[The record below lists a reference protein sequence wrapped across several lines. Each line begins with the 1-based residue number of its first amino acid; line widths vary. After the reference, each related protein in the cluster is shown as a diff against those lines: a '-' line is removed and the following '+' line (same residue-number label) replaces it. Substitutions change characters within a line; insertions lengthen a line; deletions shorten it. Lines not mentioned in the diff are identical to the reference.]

1 MAKDH
6 METYVALFRGI
17 NVGGNNILPM
27 KELKVILE
35 EHSCHNPKTYIQ
47 SGNVVFDSEKP
58 PENINLLIEEN
69 FGFKPEILI
78 LSKKEFLELVSGNPF
93 SSTIG
98 KQIHF
103 YFCKDS
109 PKANAGRLDEL
120 KSETECWSI
129 NGKVLY
135 LYAPDGIGRSK
146 LAANIEK
153 CLGVVGTGR
162 NLNTVNKLI
171 EMLESA

>member
-1 MAKDH
+1 
-6 METYVALFRGI
+6 METFVALLRGI

-27 KELKVILE
+27 KELKCILE
-35 EHSCHNPKTYIQ
+35 ENSYHNPKTYIQ

-58 PENINLLIEEN
+58 PQSIDLLIEEKY
-69 FGFKPEILI
+69 GFKPEILI
-78 LSKKEFLELVSGNPF
+78 IKEKEFLELVSGNPY

-103 YFCKDS
+103 WFCKNT
-109 PKANAGRLDEL
+109 PKANVEKLDEL
-120 KSETECWSI
+120 KSETEQYLI

-153 CLGVVGTGR
+153 CLGVPVTGR

-171 EMLESA
+171 GMLESA

>member
-1 MAKDH
+1 

-27 KELKVILE
+27 KELKWLLE
-35 EHSCHNPKTYIQ
+35 ENSCHNTKTYIQ
-47 SGNVVFDSEKP
+47 SGNVVFDSEEP
-58 PENINLLIEEN
+58 PENINLLIEEKY
-69 FGFKPEILI
+69 GFKPEILI
-78 LSKKEFLELVSGNPF
+78 INKKEFLELVSGNPY

-103 YFCKDS
+103 YFCKDA
-109 PKANAGRLDEL
+109 PKANVVRLDEL
-120 KSETECWSI
+120 KSETERWSI

-153 CLGVVGTGR
+153 CLGVAGTGR

>member
-1 MAKDH
+1 MNH
-6 METYVALFRGI
+6 MDRFVALFRGV

-27 KELKVILE
+27 NELKCILE
-35 EHSCHNPKTYIQ
+35 DNLYHNPKTYIQ

-58 PENINLLIEEN
+58 PENIALLIEEKY
-69 FGFKPEILI
+69 GFKPEILI
-78 LSKKEFLELVSGNPF
+78 INKEEFLELVNGNPY
-93 SSTIG
+93 SSPIG

-103 YFCKDS
+103 WFFKGN
-109 PKANAGRLDEL
+109 PKANIEKLDGL
-120 KSETECWSI
+120 KSGTEQYFI

-153 CLGVVGTGR
+153 CMGVPATGR

-171 EMLESA
+171 EMLERA

>member
-1 MAKDH
+1 MDKF
-6 METYVALFRGI
+6 VALFRGI

-27 KELKVILE
+27 KELKRVLE
-35 EHSCHNPKTYIQ
+35 ENSYLNPKTYIQ
-47 SGNVVFDSEKP
+47 SGNVVFESEKP
-58 PENINLLIEEN
+58 PVNISLLIEKE

-78 LSKKEFLELVSGNPF
+78 IKKKNFLEAVSGNPY
-93 SSTIG
+93 SSTVG

-103 YFCKDS
+103 LFCKNT
-109 PKANAGRLDEL
+109 PKANVEKLDEL
-120 KSETECWSI
+120 KSETEQYFI
-129 NGKVLY
+129 KGKVLY

-146 LAANIEK
+146 LAASMEK
-153 CLGVVGTGR
+153 CLGVPATGR

>member
-1 MAKDH
+1 
-6 METYVALFRGI
+6 METFVALFRGI

-27 KELKVILE
+27 KELKCILE
-35 EHSCHNPKTYIQ
+35 ENSCHNPKTYIQ

-58 PENINLLIEEN
+58 PENINLLIEEKY
-69 FGFKPEILI
+69 GFKPEVLI
-78 LSKKEFLELVSGNPF
+78 IKEKEFLELVSGNPY

-103 YFCKDS
+103 YFCKDT
-109 PKANAGRLDEL
+109 PNANVERLDEL
-120 KSETECWSI
+120 KSETESWSI

-135 LYAPDGIGRSK
+135 LCAPDGIGRSK

-153 CLGVVGTGR
+153 CLGVAGTGR

-171 EMLESA
+171 EMLEST

>member
-1 MAKDH
+1 
-6 METYVALFRGI
+6 METFIALFRGI

-27 KELKVILE
+27 KELKAILE
-35 EHSCHNPKTYIQ
+35 ENSCHNPKTYIQ
-47 SGNVVFDSEKP
+47 SGNVVFNSEKP
-58 PENINLLIEEN
+58 PGNIGLLIEEKY
-69 FGFKPEILI
+69 GFKPETLI
-78 LSKKEFLELVSGNPF
+78 INKKEFLELVSGNPY

-103 YFCKDS
+103 YFCKDT
-109 PKANAGRLDEL
+109 PKANVGRLDEL
-120 KSETECWSI
+120 KSETEHWSI

-146 LAANIEK
+146 LVANIEK
-153 CLGVVGTGR
+153 CLGVAGTGR

>member
-1 MAKDH
+1 
-6 METYVALFRGI
+6 METFVALFRGI

-27 KELKVILE
+27 KELKFLLE
-35 EHSCHNPKTYIQ
+35 DNSFHNPKTYIQ

-58 PENINLLIEEN
+58 PGNINLLIEEKY
-69 FGFKPEILI
+69 GFKPEVLI
-78 LSKKEFLELVSGNPF
+78 IEKKEFLELVSGNPY

-103 YFCKDS
+103 YFCKDT
-109 PKANAGRLDEL
+109 PKANVERLDGL
-120 KSETECWSI
+120 KSETEDYAI
-129 NGKVLY
+129 RGKVLY

-146 LAANIEK
+146 LAANTEK
-153 CLGVVGTGR
+153 CLGVAATGR

>member
-1 MAKDH
+1 MNH
-6 METYVALFRGI
+6 METFVALFRGI

-27 KELKVILE
+27 KELKCLLE
-35 EHSCHNPKTYIQ
+35 ENAYHNPKTYIQ
-47 SGNVVFDSEKP
+47 SGNVVFDSEKLP
-58 PENINLLIEEN
+58 KNINLLIEEKY
-69 FGFKPEILI
+69 GFKPEILI
-78 LSKKEFLELVSGNPF
+78 IKEEEFLELVSGNPY
-93 SSTIG
+93 SSTLG

-103 YFCKDS
+103 WFCKDT
-109 PKANAGRLDEL
+109 PKANIEKLDEL
-120 KSETECWSI
+120 KSDTEHYLI

-153 CLGVVGTGR
+153 CLGVPATGR